1 MRRSHSAEF
10 SPQSPQGVKNLPLIM
25 TEDEL
30 VFIASI
36 LFVRLAHAFSA
47 ARAQES
53 LAEVAAAQ
61 RASREELAAAATAAA
76 AGLPPGLVAEV
87 LPRRPIC
94 FSSASLRPG
103 ISGEPLQRCTTH
115 W

>member
-1 MRRSHSAEF
+1 MVDARPVDEPTLRAWLP
-10 SPQSPQGVKNLPLIM
+10 SP
-25 TEDEL
+25 DEL
-30 VFIASI
+30 VFIASL

-87 LPRRPIC
+87 PT
-94 FSSASLRPG
+94 A
-103 ISGEPLQRCTTH
+103 QK
-115 W
+115 